1 MICLLGSFDLRTIHE
16 KELFV
21 NGQYIRRSD
30 MSATTPQGPRL
41 GIVARV
47 GVWATGHRRIV
58 TLGWLVAVVGAI
70 AASGAVGTNYSNN
83 FSLKGTE
90 SQRAVDL
97 LKRDFP
103 AQSGDSD
110 QIVFYARGAS
120 ITAPAVQAR
129 VAPVL
134 AQIARL
140 PHVSGVVSPYSA
152 AGAREVSRDGTIAF
166 ATVSFDQR
174 ANILPK
180 SATERVIS
188 VAHTARSPQLEV
200 QLGGQAI
207 EQVERVSLGTAT
219 AVGLIAAMIVLLVTF
234 GSLLAMGLPILT
246 ALLGLGTGIGLAGLA
261 SQVVSTPDFAT
272 QLAVMIGL
280 GVGIDYALFLITRFR
295 QNYRSGM
302 DVQSSVSE
310 AMDTAGRAVLFAG
323 ITVIIAL
330 LGQFALGVSFLYG
343 LAVDSALAVLMTML
357 AALTLLP
364 AALSRYG
371 ERIGRLGRRARNSDE
386 SSASR
391 DARGAWVRWSN
402 FIQRHP
408 WPGAVA
414 GLAIMLALAA
424 PALAL
429 RLGNSDA
436 GNNPPNSTTRHS
448 YELLAKGFGRGFNG
462 PLQVVASLPRAGDPA
477 ATSRIAAA
485 LRASGDVASVSPARL
500 SPNGRTAVFLV
511 YPSSAPQSLATS
523 NLVGSL
529 RKHVLPPVARSTGT
543 QILVG
548 GQQAGTIDFT
558 SVLSSKLPLFVG
570 IVVALSALLLLV
582 VFRSLIIPLQ
592 AAFMNLLSIG
602 ASLGVVVAIFQWGW
616 LGSFFNVKGG
626 PIEAFIPV
634 MLFAIVFGLSMDYEV
649 FLVSRIH
656 EEWSRRRD
664 ASQAVTRGLASTGR
678 VITAAATIMICVFLS
693 FAVGDQRVLKLFGLS
708 LASAVFLDAFVVRIL
723 LLPAVLELLGR
734 RTWSLPAWLGRRL
747 PHLAIDRPE
756 TVVAPSAGE
765 PAKQPA

>member
-1 MICLLGSFDLRTIHE
+1 
-16 KELFV
+16 
-21 NGQYIRRSD
+21 
-30 MSATTPQGPRL
+30 MSARATQQSRL
-41 GIVARV
+41 GAVARV
-47 GVWATGHRRIV
+47 GDWAAGHRRIV
-58 TLGWLVAVVGAI
+58 VLGWIVALVAAFGA
-70 AASGAVGTNYSNN
+70 SSAVGTNYGNS

-97 LKRDFP
+97 LKRNFP

-110 QIVFYARGAS
+110 QIVFHARSGS
-120 ITAPAVQAR
+120 ITAAATQAR
-129 VAPVL
+129 IAPVL
-134 AQIARL
+134 EQIARL
-140 PHVSGVVSPYSA
+140 PHVTGVVSPYSS
-152 AGAREVSRDGTIAF
+152 AGSREVSRDGQIAF
-166 ATVSFDQR
+166 ATVNFDQR
-174 ANILPK
+174 ANVLPK
-180 SATERVIS
+180 AAVERVIS
-188 VAHTARSPQLEV
+188 VAHAARSPQLEV

-207 EQVERVSLGTAT
+207 EQTEKVSIGTAT
-219 AVGLIAAMIVLLVTF
+219 AVGLIAAMVVLLITF
-234 GSLLAMGLPILT
+234 GSAVAMGLPILT
-246 ALLGLGTGIGLAGLA
+246 ALLGLGTAIGLAGLG
-261 SQVVSTPDFAT
+261 SQIITTPDFAT
-272 QLAVMIGL
+272 QLAAMIGL

-302 DVQSSVSE
+302 DLQTSITE

-343 LAVDSALAVLMTML
+343 LAVASALAVLMTML
-357 AALTLLP
+357 AALTILP
-364 AALSRYG
+364 AILSRFG
-371 ERIGRLGRRARNSDE
+371 ERIARPGRRARNSGE
-386 SSASR
+386 SAEAR
-391 DARGAWVRWSN
+391 DARGLWARWAA

-414 GLAIMLALAA
+414 GLAIMLTLAA

-448 YELLAKGFGRGFNG
+448 YDLLAQGFGRGFNG
-462 PLQVVASLPRAGDPA
+462 PLQVVASLPHAGDSA
-477 ATSRIAAA
+477 AVASIAAS
-485 LRASGDVASVSPARL
+485 LRATGDVTSVSPARL
-500 SPNGRTAVFLV
+500 SPNGQTAVFLV

-523 NLVGSL
+523 NLVESL
-529 RKHVLPPVARSTGT
+529 RKHTLPPVAQSTGT
-543 QILVG
+543 RILVG
-548 GQQAGTIDFT
+548 GQQATTIDFT
-558 SVLSSKLPLFVG
+558 SVLSSKLPLFIG
-570 IVVALSALLLLV
+570 IVVALSALLLLI
-582 VFRSLIIPLQ
+582 VFRSLVIPVQ

-602 ASLGVVVAIFQWGW
+602 AALGVVVAIFQWGW

-656 EEWSRRRD
+656 EEWTRRRD
-664 ASQAVTRGLASTGR
+664 PTQAVTRGLASTGR

-723 LLPAVLELLGR
+723 LLPSVLELLGR
-734 RTWSLPAWLGRRL
+734 RTWALPEWLGRRL

-756 TVVAPSAGE
+756 VRTPASGGE
-765 PAKQPA
+765 PLEQAA

>member
-1 MICLLGSFDLRTIHE
+1 
-16 KELFV
+16 
-21 NGQYIRRSD
+21 
-30 MSATTPQGPRL
+30 MSSTTPQEGRL

-47 GVWATGHRRIV
+47 GGWAAAHRRLVLVGWIV
-58 TLGWLVAVVGAI
+58 ALIGALGL
-70 AASGAVGTNYSNN
+70 STAVGSNYSNS

-110 QIVFYARGAS
+110 QIVFHMRGGS

-134 AQIARL
+134 EQIARL
-140 PHVSGVVSPYSA
+140 PHVSGIVSPYSA
-152 AGAREVSRDGTIAF
+152 AGAHAISRDGQIAF
-166 ATVSFDQR
+166 ATVNFDQR

-180 SATERVIS
+180 AAVERVIS

-207 EQVERVSLGTAT
+207 EQVEKVSIGTAT
-219 AVGLIAAMIVLLVTF
+219 AVGLIAAMIVLLITF
-234 GSLLAMGLPILT
+234 GSVLAMGLPILT

-261 SQVVSTPDFAT
+261 SQVISTPDFAT
-272 QLAVMIGL
+272 QLAAMIGL

-295 QNYRSGM
+295 QNFRSGM
-302 DVQSSVSE
+302 DLQSSISE
-310 AMDTAGRAVLFAG
+310 AMDTSGRAVLFAG
-323 ITVIIAL
+323 VTVIIAL

-343 LAVDSALAVLMTML
+343 LAVASALAVLMTML
-357 AALTLLP
+357 AALTILP
-364 AALSRYG
+364 AVLSRFG
-371 ERIGRLGRRARNSDE
+371 ERIARPGRRARNSGE
-386 SSASR
+386 SSADR
-391 DARGAWVRWSN
+391 EARGAWARWAN
-402 FIQRHP
+402 VIQRHP

-414 GLAIMLALAA
+414 GLAIMLTLAA

-436 GNNPPNSTTRHS
+436 GNNPPSSTTRHS
-448 YELLAKGFGRGFNG
+448 YDLLAKGFGRGFNG
-462 PLQVVASLPRAGDPA
+462 PLQVVVSLPHAGDQA
-477 ATSRIAAA
+477 AVASVALSLRTAA
-485 LRASGDVASVSPARL
+485 DVASVSPARL
-500 SPNGRTAVFLV
+500 SPNGQTAIFLV

-523 NLVGSL
+523 NLVDRL
-529 RKHVLPPVARSTGT
+529 RKGTLPPVAQSTGT
-543 QILVG
+543 RILVG
-548 GQQAGTIDFT
+548 GQQATTTDFT
-558 SVLSSKLPLFVG
+558 RVLSSKLPLFIG
-570 IVVALSALLLLV
+570 IVVALSALLLLI
-582 VFRSLIIPLQ
+582 VFRSLVIPLQ

-656 EEWSRRRD
+656 EEWTRRRD
-664 ASQAVTRGLASTGR
+664 ASQAVTSGLASTGR

-693 FAVGDQRVLKLFGLS
+693 FALGDQRVLKLFGLS

-723 LLPAVLELLGR
+723 LLPSVLELLGR
-734 RTWSLPAWLGRRL
+734 RTWALPRWLGRRL
-747 PHLAIDRPE
+747 PHLNIDRPE
-756 TVVAPSAGE
+756 PLITAPGPE
-765 PAKQPA
+765 RVEQPA

>member
-1 MICLLGSFDLRTIHE
+1 M
-16 KELFV
+16 
-21 NGQYIRRSD
+21 
-30 MSATTPQGPRL
+30 
-41 GIVARV
+41 VARV
-47 GVWATGHRRIV
+47 GGWAAGHRRV
-58 TLGWLVAVVGAI
+58 VLLGWIVALVAAFGA
-70 AASGAVGTNYSNN
+70 SSAVGTHYSNN
-83 FSLKGTE
+83 FSLNGTE

-97 LKRDFP
+97 LKRNFP

-110 QIVFYARGAS
+110 QIVFYARGGNV
-120 ITAPAVQAR
+120 TAAAVQGR
-129 VAPVL
+129 VAPLL

-140 PHVSGVVSPYSA
+140 PHVTGVVSPYSA
-152 AGAREVSRDGTIAF
+152 AGARAVSRDGKIAF
-166 ATVSFDQR
+166 ATVNFDQR
-174 ANILPK
+174 ANVLPK
-180 SATERVIS
+180 PAVERVIS
-188 VAHTARSPQLEV
+188 VAHLARSPQLEV

-207 EQVERVSLGTAT
+207 EQVERVSLGAAT
-219 AVGLIAAMIVLLVTF
+219 AVGLVAAMIVLLVTF

-261 SQVVSTPDFAT
+261 SQVISTPDFAT

-302 DVQSSVSE
+302 DLQTSISE

-343 LAVDSALAVLMTML
+343 LAVASALAVFMTML

-364 AALSRYG
+364 AVLSRFG
-371 ERIGRLGRRARNSDE
+371 ERIAQPSRRARKSGE

-391 DARGAWVRWSN
+391 DARGAWSGWAN

-436 GNNPPNSTTRHS
+436 GNNPPSSTTRHS
-448 YELLAKGFGRGFNG
+448 YDLLAKGFGKGFNG
-462 PLQVVASLPRAGDPA
+462 PLQVVASLPHSGDSA
-477 ATSRIAAA
+477 AAASIAAS
-485 LRASGDVASVSPARL
+485 LRSTADVATVSPARL
-500 SPNGRTAVFLV
+500 SPDGRTAVFLV
-511 YPSSAPQSLATS
+511 YPRSAPQSLATS
-523 NLVGSL
+523 NLVGTL
-529 RKHVLPPVARSTGT
+529 RKTTLPPVAQSTGT
-543 QILVG
+543 RILVG
-548 GQQAGTIDFT
+548 GQQAATIDFT

-570 IVVALSALLLLV
+570 IVVALSALLLLI
-582 VFRSLIIPLQ
+582 VFRSLVIPLQ

-616 LGSFFNVKGG
+616 LGGFFNVKAG

-723 LLPAVLELLGR
+723 LLPSVLELLGR
-734 RTWSLPAWLGRRL
+734 RTWALPGWLGRRL
-747 PHLAIDRPE
+747 PHLAIDRPD
-756 TVVAPSAGE
+756 TAIAPPVRE
-765 PAKQPA
+765 PVEQPA